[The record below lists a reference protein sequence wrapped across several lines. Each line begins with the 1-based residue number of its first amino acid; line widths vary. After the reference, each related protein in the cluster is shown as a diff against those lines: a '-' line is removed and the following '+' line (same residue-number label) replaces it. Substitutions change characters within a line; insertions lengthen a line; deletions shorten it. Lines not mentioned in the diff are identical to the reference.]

1 MYINGN
7 HTATLNKTSSQ
18 FSKHIQL
25 YIHTLYQRRNHLLPQ
40 SCHIYMSSM
49 NPKSGRGGP
58 SHPVYEDFRPTFERQ
73 HEEEAEKLLVYLPGF
88 PKENIRVSTEGKN
101 TVRIRGEH
109 LVGSNV
115 WNRFQE
121 DFAAPEGCDMKKIRA
136 RFENGLLT
144 ITMPTKKLAP
154 HEYELKETPPP
165 ITSQNTGEGH
175 EKADLQKPPSVQ
187 QDSPPPNFTSSPMQS
202 ESQEKDDNYYYYED
216 KAKQKEKDEGEITCS
231 SSAWNYMEAIK
242 SLTEPYEKRQ
252 LLMSAGA
259 AVLLTV
265 AALGAAYISLQY
277 RETN

>member
-1 MYINGN
+1 MKP
-7 HTATLNKTSSQ
+7 T
-18 FSKHIQL
+18 
-25 YIHTLYQRRNHLLPQ
+25 
-40 SCHIYMSSM
+40 
-49 NPKSGRGGP
+49 SGRGGASRP
-58 SHPVYEDFRPTFERQ
+58 QQAAVHPVYEDFRPAFERQ
-73 HEEEAEKLLVYLPGF
+73 REEEAEKLLIYLPGF

-109 LVGSNV
+109 LVASNL

-121 DFAAPEGCDMKKIRA
+121 DFAAPEDCDMTKIRA

-154 HEYELKETPPP
+154 

-175 EKADLQKPPSVQ
+175 DEKPDLQNPPVQ
-187 QDSPPPNFTSSPMQS
+187 QDSPPPKFTTPLMQS
-202 ESQEKDDNYYYYED
+202 ESQEKDDSYYED
-216 KAKQKEKDEGEITCS
+216 KANQKEKDEGEITS
-231 SSAWNYMEAIK
+231 SSSSSTWNYMEAIK

-259 AVLLTV
+259 AVLITV
-265 AALGAAYISLQY
+265 AALGAAYISLHY